1 MASELRLSGLI
12 DESIV
17 DGPGIRYVIFTQG
30 CPHHCPGCHNPQ
42 THDFSGGF
50 DCTVE
55 RLFREILKNPMLNG
69 VTFSG
74 GDPMFQ
80 AKGFAELARAIR
92 EQSSKSIWCFTGYLF
107 ENLVKNPEQLELLRQ
122 IDVLVDGPFVQALRD
137 EDLFF
142 RGSSNQ
148 RIINVQ
154 KSLKEGRVIE
164 LNLTTENPNP
174 VL

>member
-1 MASELRLSGLI
+1 MGHQPRHDDFYRRADEGNHERPLRQRYLLGRRPYVSGK
-12 DESIV
+12 
-17 DGPGIRYVIFTQG
+17 G
-30 CPHHCPGCHNPQ
+30 
-42 THDFSGGF
+42 
-50 DCTVE
+50 
-55 RLFREILKNPMLNG
+55 LFR
-69 VTFSG
+69 
-74 GDPMFQ
+74 
-80 AKGFAELARAIR
+80 AARAIR